1 MNKIKQSITS
11 LLLLTSVTML
21 TTAQAALEITFLGN
35 EGFLLSDGKDKIIID
50 GFLGES
56 YALFEG
62 LDEKSVSTMVAAK
75 EDFKGIDLALA
86 SHRHFEHFQPDT
98 ACSFIKASP
107 STLLISSSQVI
118 TILKERCKPF
128 VKKHANIKTVT
139 VQPGVSKIFT
149 KDGVKVEIFPL
160 SHGTGKFASLQHY
173 GHLMTVGGKTILHV
187 GDAAAIPA
195 DFIAAGLQ
203 NRKVDIVL
211 APYTFF
217 TRASGKTILAQYMYA
232 PVQIVGHIPPKEF
245 AEISTAVLENYP
257 NAIMF
262 SERMEK
268 KRFD

>member
-1 MNKIKQSITS
+1 MNKIKQVIAS
-11 LLLLTSVTML
+11 LLLLSSVSVL

-35 EGFLLSDGKDKIIID
+35 LGYLLSDDKDKIIID
-50 GFLGES
+50 GFLGEA

-62 LDEKSVSTMVAAK
+62 LDEKAVSEMVVAK
-75 EDFKGIDLALA
+75 EDFEDIDLALA
-86 SHRHFEHFQPDT
+86 SHRHFEHFQPDM
-98 ACSFIKASP
+98 ACKFIKASH
-107 STLLISSSQVI
+107 STQFISSPQVV

-128 VKKHANIKTVT
+128 AKTHKNIKTVT
-139 VQPGVSKIFT
+139 VQAGVPKTFT

-173 GHLMTVGGKTILHV
+173 GHLMTVGGKTILHI
-187 GDAAAIPA
+187 GDAAATPA

-203 NRKVDIVL
+203 NRKIDILL

-217 TRASGKTILAQYMYA
+217 TRASGKAMLAQYMHA

-245 AEISTAVLENYP
+245 AEISAAVLEDYP
-257 NAIMF
+257 DAVIF
-262 SERMEK
+262 QKRMEK